1 MEKQTMRNPVQ
12 RKIRMQFKL
21 FVGIL
26 LMTGIVLGSVNLS
39 AQTGQNVEDIY
50 QEARTNY
57 YQRNYAKAINLFTT
71 IQGIKPTYKAIQI
84 RHYLRV
90 AKSKLGKTGVKTKFR
105 TREEPTREI
114 QINKE
119 GELEVFTKEAQ
130 RVILD
135 TTLFLD
141 SVRKRKKLSDF
152 EMIEPV
158 STLKMA
164 REAYIKDKFTEAI
177 RLANKARF
185 QAYRLIEEKEKAL
198 KPVLGEIGQTEV
210 TLNLTNADL
219 EQTLKLIYDLTGA
232 NIILSKGVSG
242 KVTINVKELPLQQVL
257 NLICEA
263 NHLKYLEEDKVI
275 KIMTDEEYSKRE
287 SVQKALQRKVFPILY
302 GNAQLIA
309 KALKETFKLDSI
321 VDEPRTNSIII
332 DVVDP
337 NLARQI
343 EEVISSLDAPI
354 SQVLLEAKII
364 EIAASDESLFGID
377 WMVSARL
384 IEKFGPSF
392 TLTGPRFGNDLIF
405 TPGSS
410 PTLPPGFSFGVTN
423 KDANALIT
431 ALATKGKVK
440 LIQSPKIMCLN
451 GTTAIIRVVQNY
463 PYIIPEYEETY
474 NPQTGSRTGTKQT
487 VTVYEE
493 EVGTE
498 FIVTPII
505 QRNRTVFLNLSII
518 DSRLVEIKKL
528 SAVAADL
535 KYETEQP
542 VISTRETSQN
552 VTMFDGQTLVIGG
565 MIQER
570 KEVKE
575 SGIPF
580 LRRIPLLG
588 YLFKKPTYTKSKSEL
603 LMFLTPYIV
612 TTYEEAET
620 LSKPAREKAAEE
632 VKGGLLEKF

>member
-1 MEKQTMRNPVQ
+1 MKR
-12 RKIRMQFKL
+12 FKSKL
-21 FVGIL
+21 QIKAFVGIL
-26 LMTGIVLGSVNLS
+26 LIVGIVLGSVNLS
-39 AQTGQNVEDIY
+39 AQTGENIEDIY

-57 YQRNYAKAINLFTT
+57 YQKNYAKAINLFTT
-71 IQGIKPTYKAIQI
+71 IQGINPTYKAIQI

-90 AKSKLGKTGVKTKFR
+90 AKAKLGKTGVKTKFK

-119 GELEVFTKEAQ
+119 GELEVFTEEVQK
-130 RVILD
+130 VILD

-141 SVRKRKKLSDF
+141 SVRKSKKLSDF
-152 EMIEPV
+152 EILEPT
-158 STLKMA
+158 STLRMA

-185 QAYRLIEEKEKAL
+185 QAQRLIEEKEKDL
-198 KPVLGEIGQTEV
+198 KPVLGEIGQTKV

-232 NIILSKGVSG
+232 NIVLSKGVSG
-242 KVTINVKELPLQQVL
+242 RVTINIKELPLQQVL
-257 NLICEA
+257 NLICES
-263 NHLKYLEEDKVI
+263 NHLRYLEEDKVI
-275 KIMTDEEYSKRE
+275 KIMTEEEYGKRE
-287 SVQKALQRKVFPILY
+287 NVQKAFQRRVFPILY
-302 GNAQLIA
+302 GEASLIA
-309 KALKETFKLDSI
+309 KALKETFKLESI
-321 VDEPRTNSIII
+321 VYEPRTNSVIV
-332 DVVDP
+332 DVLDP

-343 EEVISSLDAPI
+343 EEVISALDSPI

-384 IEKFGPSF
+384 IEKLGTPF
-392 TLTGPRFGNDLIF
+392 TLTGPRFGNDITF
-405 TPGSS
+405 TPGNTSS
-410 PTLPPGFSFGVTN
+410 LPSGFSFGVTN
-423 KDANALIT
+423 NDANALIT
-431 ALATKGKVK
+431 ALATRGKVK

-451 GTTAIIRVVQNY
+451 GTNALIRVVQNY

-528 SAVAADL
+528 TAIAADL

-542 VISTRETSQN
+542 IISTRETSQN
-552 VTMFDGQTLVIGG
+552 VSMFDGQTLVIGG

-620 LSKPAREKAAEE
+620 LSKPDREKADEE
-632 VKGGLLEKF
+632 IKGGLLEKF